1 MKVYSMYP
9 FNLLRTGKT
18 MKKAAEMK
26 NSYGT
31 FSGCTAAFSV
41 SFRLLSNLTVSLV
54 VPVVVLLVLVGRV

>member
-1 MKVYSMYP
+1 
-9 FNLLRTGKT
+9 

-31 FSGCTAAFSV
+31 FSGCAAAFSV